1 MFVPVVIA
9 AGKSYFPTAFFE
21 GRAAAG
27 GENVFKRHNGNAA
40 CTRISATVWMRIF
53 L

>member
-9 AGKSYFPTAFFE
+9 AGKSYFPTALFE
-21 GRAAAG
+21 GRTAAD
-27 GENVFKRHNGNAA
+27 GENVFKRHSGNAA
-40 CTRISATVWMRIF
+40 RTRISATVWMRIF